1 MNDMNTPLDDLLTP
15 AEVAKRLGV
24 SPITVRSWVAKGW
37 LSSRVT
43 PGGHRRFYWKDV
55 EALLAERKQTG
66 INPQLLIVDDDP
78 LFRSY
83 LLDAFATLLP
93 SAIVRVAIDGFH
105 TGIALAAYQPDL
117 VLLDY
122 AMPGMNGLDV
132 CRLIK
137 TNPDYANTRVVIL
150 TGVAD
155 PLLHAE
161 FMQASADSVL
171 LKPIAFKTLE
181 AVLDQ
186 FQLREPVL
194 G

>member
-1 MNDMNTPLDDLLTP
+1 MNDMHTPLDDLLTP

-37 LSSRVT
+37 LTSSVT

-55 EALLAERKQTG
+55 QALLAQRNQATFT
-66 INPQLLIVDDDP
+66 PQLLIVDDDP

-83 LLDAFATLLP
+83 LIDAFATLLP
-93 SAIVRVAIDGFH
+93 DAIVRVAIDGFH

-132 CRLIK
+132 CHLIK
-137 TNPDYANTRVVIL
+137 SNPDYAKTRVVIL
-150 TGVAD
+150 TGIAD
-155 PLLHAE
+155 PALHME
-161 FMQASADSVL
+161 FMQARADSVL

-186 FQLREPVL
+186 FHLRIPVSI
-194 G
+194 